1 MKFSSVLGTFAL
13 ATLEAYRA
21 YASPLEAMSPGA
33 QSLEGRAGERCCL
46 QVGGQTTSLS
56 YTSNTDGVDS
66 IGLFTSDKCSVSIT
80 RGATAPSQ
88 GGCKSWPLTVRCP
101 VGVKGTTDK
110 YSAYAC

>member
-33 QSLEGRAGERCCL
+33 QSLELGRQGG
-46 QVGGQTTSLS
+46 GGQTTSLS

>member
-33 QSLEGRAGERCCL
+33 QSLEGRADERCCL
-46 QVGGQTTSLS
+46 KVDGQTTSLS

-66 IGLFTSDKCSVSIT
+66 IGLFTNDKCSVSIT
-80 RGATAPSQ
+80 RGTTAPSR
-88 GGCKSWPLTVRCP
+88 GGCKSWPLTIRCP
-101 VGVKGTTDK
+101 SGAKGTK
-110 YSAYAC
+110 GVYSVYAC